1 MRAVGYLP
9 TANSLPSSSFFQFC
23 QLHFSRDPPVIRP
36 EDHML
41 KPPRQAVVKTTILPN
56 GQKHEEEMD
65 LLTDF
70 SWRNFFATINFA
82 KIMQKLSKH
91 RSHRIR
97 MMVQYKSS
105 VSTFSISDPGDSLTP
120 TFRSQAVLKRILKV
134 QHPVLQL
141 HVLKLI
147 KNQVPFCGRKWRQ
160 CEYLLSIPFRLPP
173 SFYGVSVSRTDRVSF
188 IPLSHRDA
196 SQHAGHHRD
205 LSELPAGLKG
215 RMAERERGG

>member
-1 MRAVGYLP
+1 MYTTGHLL
-9 TANSLPSSSFFQFC
+9 TADPLPSSSFFQFC
-23 QLHFSRDPPVIRP
+23 QLHFSRDPPVMRP

-105 VSTFSISDPGDSLTP
+105 VRAFSISDPGDSFDTNLTP
-120 TFRSQAVLKRILKV
+120 SGGPETDSKSPA
-134 QHPVLQL
+134 
-141 HVLKLI
+141 
-147 KNQVPFCGRKWRQ
+147 
-160 CEYLLSIPFRLPP
+160 P
-173 SFYGVSVSRTDRVSF
+173 S
-188 IPLSHRDA
+188 A
-196 SQHAGHHRD
+196 
-205 LSELPAGLKG
+205 PAPRAK
-215 RMAERERGG
+215 AH